1 MLLPATSANS
11 STSGIMQQQQQLSL
25 QGLSTVAIRLQ

>member
-11 STSGIMQQQQQLSL
+11 STSGIMQQQLSL